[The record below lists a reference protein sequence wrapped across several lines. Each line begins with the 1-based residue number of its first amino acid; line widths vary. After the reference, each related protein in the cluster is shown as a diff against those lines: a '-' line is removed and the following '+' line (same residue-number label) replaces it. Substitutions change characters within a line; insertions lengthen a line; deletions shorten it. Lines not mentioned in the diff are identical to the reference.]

1 MRADPDVVVADR
13 SVDGVIASRQVL
25 AAGFRPLERIAF
37 LATGG
42 DGERRPQDI
51 LRAGPAA
58 AVLPLDPVRHEI
70 VLLRQF
76 RVAAHVANG
85 KGDLV
90 EIVAGHVEAHETP
103 AETARR
109 ECVEEI
115 GLVPSPLIELFSYF
129 TSPGLLDEET
139 TMFLGIVDAS
149 RLAQLGG
156 LAGEGEKLHLMRVH
170 IDGALAALADRRVQN
185 GPLII
190 ALQWLALNRARL
202 DQILASASA

>member
-1 MRADPDVVVADR
+1 MRADPDGAVADQ
-13 SVDGVIASRQVL
+13 SVDGVLASRQVL

-90 EIVAGHVEAHETP
+90 EIVAGHVDGDETP
-103 AETARR
+103 ADTARR

-149 RLAQLGG
+149 RLAIRDQL
-156 LAGEGEKLHLMRVH
+156 
-170 IDGALAALADRRVQN
+170 
-185 GPLII
+185 
-190 ALQWLALNRARL
+190 ALQRQRFDIWHEAETADL
-202 DQILASASA
+202 DGPGHVRRRRDPNSRSRSSTGT